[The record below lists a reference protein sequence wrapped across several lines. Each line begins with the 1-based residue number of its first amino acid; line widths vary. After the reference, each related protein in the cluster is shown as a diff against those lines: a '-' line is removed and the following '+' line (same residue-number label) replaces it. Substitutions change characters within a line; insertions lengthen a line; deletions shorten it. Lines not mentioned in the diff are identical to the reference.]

1 MNMTI
6 TRWDPFRE
14 LEDMNER
21 LNRVF
26 GRSALATAPAATT
39 QGLFSFDWAPSVDIA
54 ETADA
59 FEIKAEL
66 PDVKKEDV
74 KVSVEDGEL
83 RISGERKRD
92 KEEKGKKFHRIERSY
107 GSFMRSFALPPNV
120 DDTKL
125 AAEYKDGVLNVRLPK
140 TEQVKP
146 KAIAVKV
153 S

>member
-1 MNMTI
+1 MSI

-14 LEDMNER
+14 LEDMSDR

-26 GRSALATAPAATT
+26 GRSALAAIPGAANSE
-39 QGLFSFDWAPSVDIA
+39 GLSTFDWTPSIDIA
-54 ETADA
+54 ETAEA

-83 RISGERKRD
+83 RITGERKQE

-107 GSFMRSFALPPNV
+107 GSFMRTFTLPPNV

-125 AAEYKDGVLNVRLPK
+125 SAEYKDGVLNVRLPK
-140 TEQVKP
+140 TEQAKP
-146 KAIAVKV
+146 KAISVKV

>member
-1 MNMTI
+1 MNMSI

-14 LEDMNER
+14 LEAMNER

-39 QGLFSFDWAPSVDIA
+39 EGLFSFDWAPSVDIA
-54 ETADA
+54 ETAEA

-83 RISGERKRD
+83 RISGERKRE

-107 GSFMRSFALPPNV
+107 GSFLRSFALPPNV

-140 TEQVKP
+140 TEQAKP

>member
-1 MNMTI
+1 MSI

-14 LEDMNER
+14 LEDMSDR

-26 GRSALATAPAATT
+26 GRSALAAIPGATSSE
-39 QGLFSFDWAPSVDIA
+39 GLFTFDWTPSVDIA
-54 ETADA
+54 ETAEA

-83 RISGERKRD
+83 RISGERKRE
-92 KEEKGKKFHRIERSY
+92 KEEKGKKIHRIERSY
-107 GSFMRSFALPPNV
+107 GSFMRTFTLPPNV
-120 DDTKL
+120 DDAKL
-125 AAEYKDGVLNVRLPK
+125 SAEYKDGVLNVRLPK
-140 TEQVKP
+140 TEQAKP